1 MDFAVQLEGDKAD
14 TTETVMDSLFPP
26 LAPYIHGMQVNV
38 IKGDKEAEDW
48 DHEANAA
55 DDDEDM
61 GEHDDPGNRDAS
73 PPPRQ

>member
-1 MDFAVQLEGDKAD
+1 
-14 TTETVMDSLFPP
+14 MDSLFPAYTFP